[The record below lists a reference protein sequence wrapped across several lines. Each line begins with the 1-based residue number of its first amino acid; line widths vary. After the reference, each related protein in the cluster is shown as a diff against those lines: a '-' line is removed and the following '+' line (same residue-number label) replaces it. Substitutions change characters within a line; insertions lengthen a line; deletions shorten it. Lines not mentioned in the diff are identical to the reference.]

1 MFKATKT
8 TLAEAFDM
16 EDLDSEGW
24 VDQAGFKSALMFLED
39 VPNDL

>member
-24 VDQAGFKSALMFLED
+24 VD
-39 VPNDL
+39 